1 MKRVVITG
9 IGLISPVGSSK
20 SEFWESIAAG
30 KSGIGRVTYFDPT
43 DFRTQVA
50 GEVKGFAPE
59 TFLPRKAVTRLPLFI
74 QYALVASII
83 AHQDS
88 RLDLAQIDPYRAGV
102 GVGSGIGGLS
112 VIEENHRLL
121 LERGPNRVS
130 PFFVPYE
137 IINMAAGQ
145 VSIHLKLKGPNFAS
159 VTACATANN
168 AIGESFRIIQ
178 RGDADVMFTGGTEA
192 AVTPLSFAGFCSMR
206 AMTTRNDELQRAC
219 RPFDKNRDGFVMGE
233 GAGILVLE
241 SLSHAL
247 KRNTYIYAEIVGF
260 GMSSD
265 ACDMVHP
272 AEGGEGAAKAMQ
284 FALQDAQIDPDSV
297 DYINAHGTSTPAGDV
312 AETIAIKTVFGAHA
326 NQLAV
331 SSTKSMTGH
340 LLGAAGAIE
349 LIASVCAIEN
359 SYIPPTINYETPD
372 PDCDLDYVPNHGRP
386 ADIEVAISNAFGF
399 GGHNT
404 SIAIRKYVGT

>member
-9 IGLISPVGSSK
+9 MGLISPVGSSK

-30 KSGIGRVTYFDPT
+30 KSGIDRVTYFDPT

-121 LERGPNRVS
+121 LERGPKRVS

-247 KRNTYIYAEIVGF
+247 KRNTHIYAEVVGF

>member
-1 MKRVVITG
+1 VERVVITG
-9 IGLISPVGSSK
+9 MGVVSPVGNSK
-20 SEFWESIAAG
+20 EEFWESIAAG
-30 KSGIGRVTYFDPT
+30 KSGIDRVTHFDPT

-59 TFLPRKAVTRLPLFI
+59 TFLPRKAVARLPLFI

-88 RLDLAQIDPYRAGV
+88 RLDLSQIDPYRAGV

-121 LERGPNRVS
+121 LERGPKRVS

-145 VSIHLKLKGPNFAS
+145 VSIHLNLKGPNFAS

-206 AMTTRNDELQRAC
+206 AMSTRNDELQRAC
-219 RPFDKNRDGFVMGE
+219 RPFDKDRDGFVMGE

-247 KRNTYIYAEIVGF
+247 KRNAYIYAEIVGF

-284 FALQDAQIDPDSV
+284 FALQDAQIDPESV

-326 NQLAV
+326 NQLAL

-372 PDCDLDYVPNHGRP
+372 PDCDLDYVPNQGRP
-386 ADIEVAISNAFGF
+386 ADIQVAMSNAFGF

>member
-121 LERGPNRVS
+121 LERGPKRVS

-219 RPFDKNRDGFVMGE
+219 RPFDKSRGGFVMGE

-297 DYINAHGTSTPAGDV
+297 DYINAHGTSTQAGDV

>member
-9 IGLISPVGSSK
+9 MGLISPVGSSK
-20 SEFWESIAAG
+20 SEFWKSIAAG
-30 KSGIGRVTYFDPT
+30 KSGIDRVTYFDPT

-121 LERGPNRVS
+121 LERGPKRVS

-247 KRNTYIYAEIVGF
+247 KRNTYIYAEVVGF

>member
-121 LERGPNRVS
+121 LERGPKRVS

-145 VSIHLKLKGPNFAS
+145 VSIHLKCAF
-159 VTACATANN
+159 TA
-168 AIGESFRIIQ
+168 GEER
-178 RGDADVMFTGGTEA
+178 
-192 AVTPLSFAGFCSMR
+192 
-206 AMTTRNDELQRAC
+206 
-219 RPFDKNRDGFVMGE
+219 
-233 GAGILVLE
+233 
-241 SLSHAL
+241 
-247 KRNTYIYAEIVGF
+247 
-260 GMSSD
+260 
-265 ACDMVHP
+265 
-272 AEGGEGAAKAMQ
+272 
-284 FALQDAQIDPDSV
+284 
-297 DYINAHGTSTPAGDV
+297 
-312 AETIAIKTVFGAHA
+312 
-326 NQLAV
+326 
-331 SSTKSMTGH
+331 
-340 LLGAAGAIE
+340 
-349 LIASVCAIEN
+349 
-359 SYIPPTINYETPD
+359 
-372 PDCDLDYVPNHGRP
+372 
-386 ADIEVAISNAFGF
+386 
-399 GGHNT
+399 
-404 SIAIRKYVGT
+404 

>member
-1 MKRVVITG
+1 VKRVVITG
-9 IGLISPVGSSK
+9 IGVVSPVGSSK

-30 KSGIGRVTYFDPT
+30 KSGIDRVTYFDPT

-59 TFLPRKAVTRLPLFI
+59 TFLPRKAVARLPLFI

-88 RLDLAQIDPYRAGV
+88 RLDLSQIDPYRAGV

-121 LERGPNRVS
+121 LERGPKRVS

-145 VSIHLKLKGPNFAS
+145 VSIHLNLKGPNFAS

-206 AMTTRNDELQRAC
+206 AMSTRNDELQRAC
-219 RPFDKNRDGFVMGE
+219 RPFDKDRDGFVMGE

-247 KRNTYIYAEIVGF
+247 KRNAYIYAEIVGF

-284 FALQDAQIDPDSV
+284 FALQDAQIDPESV

-326 NQLAV
+326 NQLAL

-372 PDCDLDYVPNHGRP
+372 PDCDLDYVPNQGRP
-386 ADIEVAISNAFGF
+386 ADIQVAMSNAFGF

>member
-1 MKRVVITG
+1 VKRVVITG

-121 LERGPNRVS
+121 LERGPKRVS

-297 DYINAHGTSTPAGDV
+297 DYINAHGTSTQAGDV

>member
-9 IGLISPVGSSK
+9 MGVISPVGSSIP
-20 SEFWESIAAG
+20 EFWESIASG

-50 GEVKGFAPE
+50 GEVKGFEPE
-59 TFLPRKAVTRLPLFI
+59 AFLPPKAVSRLPLFI
-74 QYALVASII
+74 QYALVASIM
-83 AHQDS
+83 AQQDS
-88 RLDLAQIDPYRAGV
+88 GLDLSQVNPYRAGV

-112 VIEENHRLL
+112 VIEENHRIL
-121 LERGPNRVS
+121 LERGPKRVS
-130 PFFVPYE
+130 PFFVPHE

-145 VSIHLKLKGPNFAS
+145 VSIHLNLKGPNFAS

-168 AIGESFRIIQ
+168 AIGESYRIIQ

-192 AVTPLSFAGFCSMR
+192 AITPLSFAGFCSMR
-206 AMTTRNDELQRAC
+206 AMSTRNDELQRAC
-219 RPFDKNRDGFVMGE
+219 RPFDKDRDGFVMGE

-247 KRNTYIYAEIVGF
+247 KRNASIYAEIVGY

-272 AEGGEGAAKAMQ
+272 SEGGEGAAKAMQ
-284 FALQDAQIDPDSV
+284 FALQDSQIDSESV

-312 AETIAIKTVFGAHA
+312 AETLAIKTLFGTHA

-359 SYIPPTINYETPD
+359 GYIPPTINYETPD
-372 PDCDLDYVPNHGRP
+372 PECDLDYVPNHGRT
-386 ADIEVAISNAFGF
+386 AEIKVAISNAFGF

-404 SIAIRKYVGT
+404 SIAIQKYVSA

>member
-121 LERGPNRVS
+121 LERGPKRVS

>member
-9 IGLISPVGSSK
+9 MGLISPVGSSK

-30 KSGIGRVTYFDPT
+30 KSGIDRVTYFDPT

-121 LERGPNRVS
+121 LERGPKRVS

-247 KRNTYIYAEIVGF
+247 KRNTYIYAEVVGF

>member
-9 IGLISPVGSSK
+9 MGLISPVGSSK

-30 KSGIGRVTYFDPT
+30 KSGIDRVTYFDPT

-121 LERGPNRVS
+121 LERGPKRVS

-247 KRNTYIYAEIVGF
+247 KRNTHIYAEIVGF

>member
-30 KSGIGRVTYFDPT
+30 KSGIDRVTYFDPT

-121 LERGPNRVS
+121 LERGPKRVS